1 MKDWAGTKPAADVTV
16 VQALLKSGRP
26 LVTTPSWNQ
35 VETNFTQYSGEG
47 FRGSKTAQEL
57 LSTIMNS
64 AK

>member
-1 MKDWAGTKPAADVTV
+1 ME
-16 VQALLKSGRP
+16 ALLKSGRP

-57 LSTIMNS
+57 FSTIMNS